1 MSRNGS
7 VLNSFQ
13 LKRITTYSNQLV
25 TDATAVPVSLQ
36 PTDWTIDDLALAS
49 RLCCVVPE
57 VDREL
62 EFEQAGME
70 SLLQTVAFR

>member
-1 MSRNGS
+1 M
-7 VLNSFQ
+7 
-13 LKRITTYSNQLV
+13 
-25 TDATAVPVSLQ
+25 TDATAFLAFLQ
-36 PTDWTIDDLALAS
+36 PTGWIVDDLALAS
-49 RLCCVVPE
+49 RLCCVVPM